1 MIHRLLLTLLALGL
15 AGSAGTFSGLPDPA
29 AVARRAADPRASRA
43 ALERSAPEYAW
54 DLFLWLSSP
63 LTGTGPKTWETTF
76 RQTSTIYLPTG
87 EKPLPWGSG
96 QGPCGPG
103 VHDLDSAVQADGRAL
118 LDKWGSPV
126 RYQILMNEPAFD
138 YLVDRDLYN
147 VNGQEAVAAGK
158 GLPVDFPWSA
168 AELKA
173 SWIWIG
179 QDAAKR
185 AELAGKY
192 YIAEAC
198 FEVLDSNGRPA
209 GWRKGAAALAGLHV
223 SNKLLPAWVW
233 ITFENVYNDRFTRAK
248 LELPVPAPVQ
258 AANQSY
264 QQRLQEIGSVF
275 ANYRLNGVQTAYT
288 EPGFLGPSTPSL
300 LANSTM
306 ESAFQGQSSCVTCHG
321 TASIDRDGRHFV
333 AGTPIGPPPDLHAKG
348 LMPLDF
354 VWSMKRASR
363 KR

>member
-1 MIHRLLLTLLALGL
+1 MPHRPLLPLLALAL
-15 AGSAGTFSGLPDPA
+15 TFSGLPDPA
-29 AVARRAADPRASRA
+29 AVARRAADPRASRT
-43 ALERSAPEYAW
+43 ALERNAPEYAW

-63 LTGTGPKTWETTF
+63 LTGPGPKTWEATF
-76 RQTSTIYLPTG
+76 RQTSTIYLPSG
-87 EKPLPWGSG
+87 EKPLPWGSE
-96 QGPCGPG
+96 QGPCGLG
-103 VHDLDSAVQADGRAL
+103 VHDLDSTLQADGRAL

-147 VNGQEAVAAGK
+147 VNGQEAVAMGK
-158 GLPVDFPWSA
+158 GLPVSFPWSA
-168 AELKA
+168 AELKT

-198 FEVLDSNGRPA
+198 YEVLDQHGRPA

-233 ITFENVYNDRFTRAK
+233 ITLENVYNDRFTRAK
-248 LELPVPAPVQ
+248 LELPVAAPVQ

-288 EPGFLGPSTPSL
+288 EPGFLGPTTPSL

-321 TASIDRDGRHFV
+321 TASIHPDKGYFV

-348 LMPLDF
+348 MTPLDF